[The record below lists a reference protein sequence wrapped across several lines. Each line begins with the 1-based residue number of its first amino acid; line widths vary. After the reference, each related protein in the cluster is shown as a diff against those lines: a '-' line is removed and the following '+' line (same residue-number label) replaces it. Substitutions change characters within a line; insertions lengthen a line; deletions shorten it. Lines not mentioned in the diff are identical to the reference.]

1 MKRPLPNL
9 HDGERTPT
17 SPDRGSPFRNSL
29 ARCATPALAIV
40 LLVAGGCATNPG
52 QEGYPLVSVP
62 LTSTPEVEPGEVA
75 QQAAEVMLQ
84 TVGERLHAR
93 EVILP
98 ASFVEESNMEKSSPL
113 GRMLA
118 KQMATRFTQAGHSV
132 VELTLRSDIL
142 LKKGAGQFVLS
153 QEAKE
158 IKKTHKVSAVLAG
171 SYVTAK
177 NRVYV
182 NAQLVRTSDGVVMA
196 SSDYSIPLTP
206 NIKALLK

>member
-1 MKRPLPNL
+1 MNPSF
-9 HDGERTPT
+9 T
-17 SPDRGSPFRNSL
+17 SL
-29 ARCATPALAIV
+29 APRLGAVVLIAFLAS
-40 LLVAGGCATNPG
+40 GCGTNPVL
-52 QEGYPLVSVP
+52 ENYPLVSTP
-62 LTSTPEVEPGEVA
+62 LTSTPEVEPGEIA

-84 TVGERLHAR
+84 TVGERLHPR

-98 ASFVEESNMEKSSPL
+98 ASFVEENNMDKSSPL

-196 SSDYSIPLTP
+196 SSDYSMPLTP